1 MLPTGIPAV
10 TVTGRFLTPA
20 GVPLTG
26 RITFRAPSLI
36 TLPEY
41 DVVLGGPVTVA
52 LDAQGRFEVELLA
65 TDTPDMDPADWSYT
79 VTEALPGVSP
89 ARSYQI
95 LLPAET
101 PTVDIADIAPT
112 DPHTPQYVAVRGDSA
127 YEVAVEAG
135 FVGTVDEW
143 LVSLVGEQG
152 PRGEKGEKGN
162 PGEKGDQG
170 ERGEQGVPGEKG
182 DPGERGEQGDPGEK
196 GDPGERGEKG
206 EKGDPGDGSGDVST
220 VNGKSPD
227 GSGNVVLVAADV
239 GAIPTTARGTAG
251 GVASL
256 GTDSKVPPEQ
266 LPPVPAAPGIWL
278 PSDYGLAGWAYDLHA
293 NSPTPGDMPS
303 QAGRLYFVGV
313 PLRQAKTVTQ
323 VAVHVMGYNKP
334 SSAVT
339 GAYFGIYDA
348 SFAPL
353 SRSGDV
359 KSQLPEVHNVG
370 GQIAKITVPSVSLP
384 VGFYYVAIL
393 VKGTT
398 TNVPYFGATNWNN
411 TGTISGAVGPSAS
424 GVHRW
429 LQSSSTTYT
438 NLTGVGTITAATW
451 SESTTCYWAAIV

>member
-1 MLPTGIPAV
+1 MLPTGVPAV

-52 LDAQGRFEVELLA
+52 LDAQGAFEVELLA
-65 TDTPDMDPADWSYT
+65 TDTPGMDPADWSYT

-89 ARSYQI
+89 ARAYQV

-152 PRGEKGEKGN
+152 PHGER
-162 PGEKGDQG
+162 GEKGDQGEKGAPG

-182 DPGERGEQGDPGEK
+182 DQGERGEKGDQGEK

-227 GSGNVVLVAADV
+227 GSGNVVLAAADV
-239 GAIPTTARGTAG
+239 EAIAAAARGAAS

-256 GTDSKVPPEQ
+256 GPDSKVPAGQ
-266 LPPVPAAPGIWL
+266 LPADRNWKPEDLGMKAWAFEPA
-278 PSDYGLAGWAYDLHA
+278 
-293 NSPTPGDMPS
+293 TS
-303 QAGRLYFVGV
+303 QAGERYPSSKSFRITAIPIRETMDVSHIVWHVFGYSGTSLLAGSNAGVFSRAGDLVRAVGDMAGTSKLIDIHNTGGKTVKV
-313 PLRQAKTVTQ
+313 PL
-323 VAVHVMGYNKP
+323 
-334 SSAVT
+334 SS
-339 GAYFGIYDA
+339 
-348 SFAPL
+348 P
-353 SRSGDV
+353 
-359 KSQLPEVHNVG
+359 
-370 GQIAKITVPSVSLP
+370 VSLAP
-384 VGFYYVAIL
+384 GVYYV
-393 VKGTT
+393 GWW
-398 TNVPYFGATNWNN
+398 WN
-411 TGTISGAVGPSAS
+411 ISGGASDGPGLMCAPSAGTCPVTTLNDVHPFGNIS
-424 GVHRW
+424 G
-429 LQSSSTTYT
+429 LTAFPSAGFSPASSEDDP
-438 NLTGVGTITAATW
+438 VR
-451 SESTTCYWAAIV
+451 YWAALA